1 MSSDSQSY
9 HQRACVQMKNTSLH
23 IAAHEGH
30 FELVELL
37 LKHRASINLQNKVS
51 VGFGPETRRLRVAC
65 LCCNLYSCKCG
76 KFWGTCV
83 HTGRRLRV
91 RSSHDLRACFFD
103 IESNLCSLGWLVSVF
118 QNSAPTGEGEDALR
132 LCTASGQGVV
142 DFSNRTDSCSRPPTQ
157 THACT
162 RNSSISSCLHT

>member
-1 MSSDSQSY
+1 MSS
-9 HQRACVQMKNTSLH
+9 
-23 IAAHEGH
+23 
-30 FELVELL
+30 
-37 LKHRASINLQNKVS
+37 
-51 VGFGPETRRLRVAC
+51 FGPKIRRLRVAC
-65 LCCNLYSCKCG
+65 LCCKLYSCKCD

-83 HTGRRLRV
+83 HAGRRLRV
-91 RSSHDLRACFFD
+91 RSSHELRACFFD

-142 DFSNRTDSCSRPPTQ
+142 DFSNRTDSCSRPPTH

-162 RNSSISSCLHT
+162 RNSSINSRACTHDSRMISSVHTWSCSIARRLTANSLPRLAPRVLA